1 MGTGHIFSLLLAHN
15 YAIIVSKK
23 GVKHYASYYAY

>member
-1 MGTGHIFSLLLAHN
+1 MLHFLLSLGYN

-23 GVKHYASYYAY
+23 GVKHYAAYYAY